1 MTEPH
6 DPARERALGYA
17 YGVAAYGLWGVVAVY
32 FKSVASVSATEVLA
46 HRVVWSFLLLSI
58 LVLRGG
64 AARGSEL
71 RRVVDALRTRR
82 TLLLLFCSTVLIAS
96 NWLVFIYS
104 VSTSRLLESSLG
116 YFMNPL
122 VNVILGR
129 VFLRE
134 RLSRLK
140 QASVALAAL
149 GVTWMAVALGGLP
162 WISLALAL
170 SFGLYGLVRKIAP
183 VGALTGLTTE
193 TLLLLPAALAWLS
206 WLETHGAAA
215 FGNVSR
221 ALDVRLALS
230 GVVTAI
236 PLLLFAG
243 AARRLPLAT
252 VGFLQYLSPSLQ
264 FVLAV
269 TVYGEPIVPAKLAA
283 FAFIWVALA
292 LFVVA
297 ITRELRAGQAPPLRD
312 GGVHGRPKRAQGQAD
327 GDAAIAASRD
337 AT

>member
-1 MTEPH
+1 MIE
-6 DPARERALGYA
+6 RERKLGYA
-17 YGVAAYGLWGVVAVY
+17 YGVAAYGLWGVVAIY
-32 FKSVASVSATEVLA
+32 FKSVASVTPTEVLA
-46 HRVVWSFLLLSI
+46 HRVVWSFVLLSV
-58 LVLRGG
+58 LVVRTGEIG
-64 AARGSEL
+64 PVRE
-71 RRVVDALRTRR
+71 ALRTRR
-82 TLLLLFCSTVLIAS
+82 TLLLLLCSTVLIAS

-104 VSTSRLLESSLG
+104 VSSNRLLESSLG

-122 VNVILGR
+122 VNVVLGR
-129 VFLRE
+129 VFLHE

-183 VGALTGLTTE
+183 VGALAGLTTE
-193 TLLLLPAALAWLS
+193 TLLLLPAALAWLL

-221 ALDVRLALS
+221 ALDVRLMLS

-264 FVLAV
+264 FVLAIA
-269 TVYGEPIVPAKLAA
+269 VYGEAIVPAKLAA
-283 FAFIWVALA
+283 FGFIWVALA

-297 ITRELRAGQAPPLRD
+297 ITREVRGAIPSTARRAPGQVQGQD
-312 GGVHGRPKRAQGQAD
+312 QGQAD